1 MRTNLIY
8 LLIYLVGGLLINYG
22 SIFIVW
28 GTCLRMC
35 KGDIELYRAAK
46 ENNMSKG
53 CGFFGRFPLDIR
65 PLLVF
70 FLWPINVYDTLRIGI
85 GAIKEVKASRQ
96 ARFSRKPP
104 HASRQASDDSRYKQ
118 TL

>member
-8 LLIYLVGGLLINYG
+8 LLIYLVGGLFINYG

-28 GTCLRMC
+28 GACLRMC
-35 KGDIELYRAAK
+35 KGDMELYRAAK
-46 ENNMSKG
+46 EHNLPRG
-53 CGFFGRFPLDIR
+53 CGFFEEFNRDIR

-85 GAIKEVKASRQ
+85 GAIKEVKTSRHKQ
-96 ARFSRKPP
+96 FS
-104 HASRQASDDSRYKQ
+104 
-118 TL
+118 